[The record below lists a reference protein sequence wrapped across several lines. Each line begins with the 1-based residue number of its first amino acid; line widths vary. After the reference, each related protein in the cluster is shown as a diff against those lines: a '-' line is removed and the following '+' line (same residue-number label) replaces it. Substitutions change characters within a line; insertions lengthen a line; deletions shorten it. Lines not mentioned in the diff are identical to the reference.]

1 MGQRKYFKEV
11 HESILSKRPNN
22 LAKQLDVYVD
32 ESGLLRCKGRLENAD
47 LSEATK
53 HPVLL
58 PQKDR
63 FTHLLIDRSH
73 IRILHTGI
81 SQTLNEIR
89 LKYWIPHGRATVRSR
104 LKRCNVCRKVEG
116 GPYKLPNMAPL
127 PQSRVTDS
135 TPFSKVGVDYMGP
148 LYIKE
153 NNVSTKIW
161 ICLFSCLVTRAVH
174 LELVQDM
181 STRTFIL
188 CLRRFIAMR
197 GAPIEIISDNAKQF
211 KLTSET
217 LPLIWKKTIHNDDVQ
232 NYVSEEGI
240 TWIFNV
246 ELAPWM
252 GGFYERMVG
261 IVKRALRKTIGKRLL
276 MFDQM
281 QTVVKEVEAVVNK
294 RPLVYVGED
303 LNSSIVI
310 TPSHF
315 LCLNPHTG
323 IPETEDE
330 DDTEFKPVESSA
342 EKLLNIWKKGEKLL
356 NSFWKIWQGEYLL
369 SLRERTQNKIKSKR
383 IQAEDVPKI
392 GDVVLIKDDLPR
404 GQWKL
409 GKLNRLRLSR
419 DGQIRSAEVKT
430 ATGKML
436 NRPLNLLFPIETSHD
451 SSDHQ
456 VKEDSENHQIVEL
469 TGQKPKRK
477 AAVIARKLVKSMI

>member
-181 STRTFIL
+181 SARTFIL
-188 CLRRFIAMR
+188 CL
-197 GAPIEIISDNAKQF
+197 
-211 KLTSET
+211 
-217 LPLIWKKTIHNDDVQ
+217 
-232 NYVSEEGI
+232 
-240 TWIFNV
+240 
-246 ELAPWM
+246 
-252 GGFYERMVG
+252 
-261 IVKRALRKTIGKRLL
+261 
-276 MFDQM
+276 
-281 QTVVKEVEAVVNK
+281 
-294 RPLVYVGED
+294 
-303 LNSSIVI
+303 
-310 TPSHF
+310 
-315 LCLNPHTG
+315 
-323 IPETEDE
+323 
-330 DDTEFKPVESSA
+330 
-342 EKLLNIWKKGEKLL
+342 
-356 NSFWKIWQGEYLL
+356 
-369 SLRERTQNKIKSKR
+369 
-383 IQAEDVPKI
+383 
-392 GDVVLIKDDLPR
+392 
-404 GQWKL
+404 
-409 GKLNRLRLSR
+409 
-419 DGQIRSAEVKT
+419 
-430 ATGKML
+430 
-436 NRPLNLLFPIETSHD
+436 
-451 SSDHQ
+451 
-456 VKEDSENHQIVEL
+456 
-469 TGQKPKRK
+469 
-477 AAVIARKLVKSMI
+477 